1 MTPMSNHRVVLW
13 STALVLL
20 GLFLSVIGLILHEFT
35 PIEDRSWAPAITAIA
50 TLGLTLGGIIILT
63 RGKDEN
69 LQDFARGMWKMVAFA
84 TAGAIAVAA
93 VAAAVLLEPIL
104 ALIIGLVAIQGPVGA
119 WFLSEQLAK

>member
-69 LQDFARGMWKMVAFA
+69 LQHFARGMWKTVAFA
-84 TAGAIAVAA
+84 TAGAIGVAA